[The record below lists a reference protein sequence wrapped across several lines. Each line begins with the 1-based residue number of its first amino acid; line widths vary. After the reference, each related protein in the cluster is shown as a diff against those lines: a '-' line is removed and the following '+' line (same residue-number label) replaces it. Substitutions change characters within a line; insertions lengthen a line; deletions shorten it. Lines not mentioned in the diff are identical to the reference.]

1 MEIAIIA
8 SLIIF
13 GVILFL
19 LEMFLIPGISIA
31 GVGGVIAFIAAIVY
45 AYTLSS
51 LHGTI
56 ALIIGVLLSVLLI
69 WIFLR
74 GKTLD
79 RMSLKAS
86 VDGKVDALHG
96 LDVKEGDTGVASS
109 RLAPMGKIK
118 VNGQI
123 VEAKTDSVFVDEGTE
138 VVVLKV
144 FSNNV
149 LVAPVI
155 K

>member
-31 GVGGVIAFIAAIVY
+31 GVGVVIAFIAAIVY

-56 ALIIGVLLSVLLI
+56 ALIIGVLLSGLLI

-79 RMSLKAS
+79 RMSLKTS
-86 VDGKVDALHG
+86 VDSKVDALQG

-109 RLAPMGKIK
+109 RLAPMGKVK